1 MNATKWVTL
10 TGFIQYLG
18 KSGKCTVDETESKS
32 IYCSVPNKKY
42 ENFNLYH
49 HWYITEG
56 WYITWID
63 RDPETIARQEASQKA
78 EKLKKDDEERNA
90 DFILKQVAL
99 DKKRKE
105 GMPGLDEHRAEFT
118 DLVRTS
124 EDQKIKLGLNL
135 SSSQSLLAT
144 QSSNLGNSSK
154 VFKPPKMSGDDI
166 KSEKKSSSTKRK
178 SSSNLSQIMQ
188 EEIAEKKNAKK
199 SEEASWL
206 MTGIH
211 VKVITKSLG
220 DKYYKQKGYIKSL
233 VDDYTAV
240 VVITSSGSKVKLDQ
254 SHLET
259 VIPAIGRHVMVLSG
273 KHRGKE
279 GVLLELNVKDFSANI
294 ELTQNGNQVTLFY
307 EQFSKKYDSSK

>member
-1 MNATKWVTL
+1 M
-10 TGFIQYLG
+10 
-18 KSGKCTVDETESKS
+18 
-32 IYCSVPNKKY
+32 
-42 ENFNLYH
+42 
-49 HWYITEG
+49 
-56 WYITWID
+56 
-63 RDPETIARQEASQKA
+63 
-78 EKLKKDDEERNA
+78 
-90 DFILKQVAL
+90 KQVAL
-99 DKKRKE
+99 DRKRKE
-105 GMPGLDEHRAEFT
+105 GTLDDRTEFT

-135 SSSQSLLAT
+135 SASQTLLAT
-144 QSSNLGNSSK
+144 QPPNLGSSSK
-154 VFKPPKMSGDDI
+154 VFKSSK
-166 KSEKKSSSTKRK
+166 KSEDNKSERKEKHSSSTKRK
-178 SSSNLSQIMQ
+178 SSSNLSQIMAQ
-188 EEIAEKKNAKK
+188 EIAEKKSKK

-211 VKVITKSLG
+211 VKIITKSLG
-220 DKYYKQKGYIKSL
+220 DKYYKQKGYVKSL

-240 VVITSSGSKVKLDQ
+240 VVVASSGSKVKLDQ

-307 EQFSKKYDSSK
+307 EQFSKKYDSK